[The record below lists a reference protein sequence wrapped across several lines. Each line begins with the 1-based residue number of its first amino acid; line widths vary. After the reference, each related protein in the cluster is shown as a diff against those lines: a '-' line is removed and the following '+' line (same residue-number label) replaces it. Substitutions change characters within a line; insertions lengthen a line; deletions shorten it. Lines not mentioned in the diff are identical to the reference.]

1 MLGAISALMF
11 GTAMLEKGDAFLA
24 ATNAVSFGRTYAGH
38 DVSYFIFELPLQVS
52 VLRLAAFALVLLAIA
67 SGGVYFAAEQRR
79 RGSLVHQGDARR
91 AADVVVSVTFV
102 YGGLALVC
110 LGLAYAIDRN
120 SALIGGDDLISRR
133 RQGDAH
139 RADAVAAGDRVPDR
153 RARRRHDR
161 RSPSRACAGGCS
173 RPR

>member
-1 MLGAISALMF
+1 MGSVYHRHVATERNLFLGTVVVLIVLGIPLLIAALRVASVPDRDGSRLPFVRRAVWSIWAVLGAISALMF

-24 ATNAVSFGRTYAGH
+24 ASNAVSFGRTYAGH

-91 AADVVVSVTFV
+91 AAESW
-102 YGGLALVC
+102 
-110 LGLAYAIDRN
+110 
-120 SALIGGDDLISRR
+120 
-133 RQGDAH
+133 
-139 RADAVAAGDRVPDR
+139 
-153 RARRRHDR
+153 
-161 RSPSRACAGGCS
+161 SP
-173 RPR
+173 